1 MGKSRLNIGQ
11 KVEIRTEP
19 DGEVYASMI
28 QELEAE
34 TVTISLPVLQ
44 GRYLL
49 LQPGERVTVEFCPA
63 DAVYTFETVV
73 VGRKKHGEL
82 SLLLL
87 ARPSAY
93 KRKQRRELFRLPV
106 VLPCSFRLR
115 AAADPG
121 GKSSK
126 KFGGKIKDLSGRGLK
141 LSTSCPVKINDV
153 LIVSF
158 ALPGNEEQC
167 FTLQGTVRWCEE
179 SEERMIT
186 AGVEFTEVSP
196 EQEEQII
203 NYIFAQQRQSLRL
216 LRGRKND

>member
-34 TVTISLPVLQ
+34 TVAISLPVLQ

-49 LQPGERVTVEFCPA
+49 LQPGERVTVEFCSA

-126 KFGGKIKDLSGRGLK
+126 KFGGKIKDLSGRGKTHQLP
-141 LSTSCPVKINDV
+141 CKINDV
-153 LIVSF
+153 LAVSLCP
-158 ALPGNEEQC
+158 ARTKINVLPC
-167 FTLQGTVRWCEE
+167 RVRCAGAVE

-186 AGVEFTEVSP
+186 AG
-196 EQEEQII
+196 
-203 NYIFAQQRQSLRL
+203 
-216 LRGRKND
+216 